1 MLEEGSRIFFKTV
14 CGHLQALCDGRAG
27 LCACSQESR
36 LRELPGDLQ
45 GYMQVNHFDLSGI
58 DRSDSDHIRGL
69 NAEELCDEWGGKNWE
84 LLDIVLQ
91 AGLEMELL

>member
-1 MLEEGSRIFFKTV
+1 
-14 CGHLQALCDGRAG
+14 
-27 LCACSQESR
+27 
-36 LRELPGDLQ
+36 
-45 GYMQVNHFDLSGI
+45 MQVNHFDLSGI